1 MSGELLK
8 IQIFGAG
15 ELIPAREGFDAV
27 RSGTVEMNA
36 ANAYLWAGKGFAAQ
50 YFTTV
55 PFGLNFAGQ
64 NAWLYH
70 GGGIE
75 LWHELYSD
83 FGLLAFPLNN
93 TGVQMTGWFRE
104 PISSIQALDGLK
116 MRIPGLAGQVYAD
129 LGVHVKLLP
138 GGEIFPALERGLIDA
153 AAFVGPYPDRRLEI
167 GRPHV

>member
-1 MSGELLK
+1 
-8 IQIFGAG
+8 
-15 ELIPAREGFDAV
+15 
-27 RSGTVEMNA
+27 MNA
-36 ANAYLWAGKGFAAQ
+36 ANAYFGAGKSFAAQ

-104 PISSIQALDGLK
+104 PISSIQDLDGLK

-129 LGVHVKLLP
+129 LGVDLA
-138 GGEIFPALERGLIDA
+138 GETRD
-153 AAFVGPYPDRRLEI
+153 EI
-167 GRPHV
+167 GRAHV